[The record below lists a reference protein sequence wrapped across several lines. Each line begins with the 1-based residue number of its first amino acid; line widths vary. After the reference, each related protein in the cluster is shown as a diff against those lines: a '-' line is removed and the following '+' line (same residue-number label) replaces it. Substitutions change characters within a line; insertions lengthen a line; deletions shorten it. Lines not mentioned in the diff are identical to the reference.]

1 MVSGFTLNHAG
12 QGRRD
17 SNSQPPVLET
27 GALPIEL
34 RPLARPSVSGPPPRL
49 ASVARPRRTSLGA
62 LFSLIAAAFAAIAVA
77 AALAGGSA
85 WVIAA
90 AAAILALWMGESAY
104 RALR

>member
-1 MVSGFTLNHAG
+1 L
-12 QGRRD
+12 
-17 SNSQPPVLET
+17 
-27 GALPIEL
+27 
-34 RPLARPSVSGPPPRL
+34 
-49 ASVARPRRTSLGA
+49 VARPRRTSLGA